1 MSNRLERAA
10 RAGTW
15 FAFALLGVTQP
26 AGAAGAFHPQV
37 ETAAEICRKAALEL
51 HPGKI
56 ERTEVLYGAKA
67 VRIEVQIK
75 QRNGKSWL
83 VLCDG
88 TSGKIM
94 STIDVDAP

>member
-10 RAGTW
+10 RVGTW
-15 FAFALLGVTQP
+15 FAFALLAVTQP
-26 AGAAGAFHPQV
+26 AGATGPFHSPI
-37 ETAAEICRKAALEL
+37 ETAAEICRKEALAL
-51 HPGKI
+51 HPGKV

-75 QRNGKSWL
+75 QRNGKGWL

-88 TSGKIM
+88 TSGKILN
-94 STIDVDAP
+94 TIDVDAP